1 MRSRYATLP
10 RSSPDISTTAASYA
24 VFFDA
29 IAAQGRALL
38 RIALDTTDK
47 SLTPPQAF
55 LTHAQDIRAILAL
68 HTAESDDDD
77 NHDAD
82 QSTGGATIERA
93 LDSLVDPALQM
104 CVHAAEEKDAALRR
118 NVPAA
123 NAAATAT
130 GWDRPVFVLN
140 CLAYLADTLAPHPC
154 AARKHEALNAQI
166 EMRVRELINEHVRP
180 SPNARPIHF
189 SRPAQYENVLRDS
202 GLHDAVRACESAP
215 PDVMSLLPIAPSPKF

>member
-1 MRSRYATLP
+1 VRSRYATLP

-118 NVPAA
+118 NVPGPAT
-123 NAAATAT
+123 NAAAMAT
-130 GWDRPVFVLN
+130 GWDHPVFVLN
-140 CLAYLADTLAPHPC
+140 CLAYLVDTLTPHPC
-154 AARKHEALNAQI
+154 TAPKREVLNAQI
-166 EMRVRELINEHVRP
+166 KMRIRELINKHVRP
-180 SPNARPIHF
+180 SLPTPLPADPLSHAPLSMRTSCATQGCMMWSAHAR
-189 SRPAQYENVLRDS
+189 
-202 GLHDAVRACESAP
+202 AP
-215 PDVMSLLPIAPSPKF
+215 HQT